1 MWMIETHLILIT
13 FQRDTFLPHSFIH
26 SFVHFFFMNLY
37 IYVEMK
43 FNHQQEEM
51 KLDVDSFFAAAV
63 KLRIDFMNEVF

>member
-1 MWMIETHLILIT
+1 
-13 FQRDTFLPHSFIH
+13 
-26 SFVHFFFMNLY
+26 
-37 IYVEMK
+37 MK